1 MNQYLESTRED
12 WRKTFSYIA
21 VLVAINVIGTLFLL
35 PALWYIWLIL
45 IAGSLFL
52 LVRWHAKNFAYRCL
66 KCGHE
71 FEISISRD
79 FISPHGSSEGS
90 GWKYLKCPKCHER
103 SRATVLR
110 KMKRASGRMR
120 VKII

>member
-21 VLVAINVIGTLFLL
+21 VLVVINVIGTFFLL
-35 PALWYIWLIL
+35 PAFWYIWLIL

-52 LVRWHAKNFAYRCL
+52 LVRWHAKNFAYRCP

-71 FEISISRD
+71 FEISTSRD
-79 FISPHGSSEGS
+79 FISPHGSSKS
-90 GWKYLKCPKCHER
+90 IGWKYLKCPKCHER

-110 KMKRASGRMR
+110 KMK
-120 VKII
+120 K